1 MTFVKFLGIAWPERT
16 KRAALLRSVD
26 MGSDGREAK
35 RSASIERAQVQP
47 SLCRIDALGRFRH
60 PALSGAPKTK

>member
-26 MGSDGREAK
+26 VGSDGREAK
-35 RSASIERAQVQP
+35 RSASIERTQVQP
-47 SLCRIDALGRFRH
+47 SLCRRPISS
-60 PALSGAPKTK
+60 SGTPT